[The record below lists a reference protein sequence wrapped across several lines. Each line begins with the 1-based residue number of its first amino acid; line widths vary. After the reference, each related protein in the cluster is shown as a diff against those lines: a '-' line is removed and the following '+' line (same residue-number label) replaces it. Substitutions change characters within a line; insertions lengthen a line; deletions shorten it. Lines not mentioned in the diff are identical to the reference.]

1 MLISVA
7 QFTVRN
13 QQYSTELGA
22 CYYIEVSGE
31 WRVEGDDRLIM
42 PAFLQ
47 ICLIFLNLL
56 LTVLSYLS
64 YKRAKRSNFPIQRN
78 PYEISTENYG
88 YVYDIEVSDKNYQI
102 WLFSQNV

>member
-22 CYYIEVSGE
+22 YYYIEVSGGE
-31 WRVEGDDRLIM
+31 EGDDRLIM

>member
-1 MLISVA
+1 M
-7 QFTVRN
+7 
-13 QQYSTELGA
+13 
-22 CYYIEVSGE
+22 
-31 WRVEGDDRLIM
+31 EGDDRLIM

-102 WLFSQNV
+102 WLFSQNVHITNV